1 VKVTPEKKVAFCAA
15 LAASGGSITRACQAI
30 DVTRMTAYRWRDD
43 DQAFAK
49 DWEAAKAA
57 GLDALEDEAL
67 RRAYEGYDKPIVHQ
81 GIITDTVKEYSDT
94 LAIFLLKGGKPE
106 KYRDNARMEL
116 TGANGG
122 PLVIDDAARA
132 ARVAALLKK
141 AGERKDLDDLV

>member
-1 VKVTPEKKVAFCAA
+1 
-15 LAASGGSITRACQAI
+15 
-30 DVTRMTAYRWRDD
+30 MTAYRWRDD